1 MVESRR
7 LYCIPET
14 VNKPNQR
21 NGDDEMDFLQ
31 SCGDKTFGNDPHCGK
46 MWSPIKT

>member
-7 LYCIPET
+7 PYCIPET

-21 NGDDEMDFLQ
+21 NGDKEMDFL
-31 SCGDKTFGNDPHCGK
+31 
-46 MWSPIKT
+46 